1 MADGPADL
9 SGPTLVLIE
18 AGMVDSGS
26 ATSAP
31 ASVVGVG
38 FINWLDWGVQRVVS
52 TDQMTV
58 RFRLP
63 DPQLSVRLVNEQR
76 FGMAPAAYE
85 AWNWEAA
92 AFEPFEIQNPLPPQ
106 AVSPDGEVY
115 VRLVGQNEF
124 GDNPMSPNDLSLVWE
139 AS

>member
-1 MADGPADL
+1 MIVEP
-9 SGPTLVLIE
+9 PW
-18 AGMVDSGS
+18 
-26 ATSAP
+26 
-31 ASVVGVG
+31 
-38 FINWLDWGVQRVVS
+38 NQRPR
-52 TDQMTV
+52 V
-58 RFRLP
+58 RPR
-63 DPQLSVRLVNEQR
+63 SR
-76 FGMAPAAYE
+76 
-85 AWNWEAA
+85 A